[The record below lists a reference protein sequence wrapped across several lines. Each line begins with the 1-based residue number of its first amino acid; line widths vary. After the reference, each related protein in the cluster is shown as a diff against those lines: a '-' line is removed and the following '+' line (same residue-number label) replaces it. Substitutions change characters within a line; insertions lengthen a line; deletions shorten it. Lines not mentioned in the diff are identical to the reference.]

1 MKRQVALF
9 FAFILMA
16 LGLALALHSL
26 KKINLA
32 RASLN
37 WPSVPARIISSE
49 VKATTRTGEKKRVY
63 TTYRADISFVYTVN
77 GKEFNSHEPSID
89 QPEKTFATDAKA
101 LVAKYPAGK
110 SATARYNPADVFEAV
125 LEPGPAASSYVAFIV
140 GLVLAVLGMAWFGYR
155 LLSAPRIINV
165 QILW

>member
-1 MKRQVALF
+1 MKPQVAMF
-9 FAFILMA
+9 FAFVIMA
-16 LGLALALHSL
+16 LGLGLALSTF
-26 KKINLA
+26 KKISLS

-49 VKATTRTGEKKRVY
+49 VKATERTGEKKRLY

-77 GKEFNSHEPSID
+77 GKEYSSRQPSID

-110 SATARYNPADVFEAV
+110 SASARYNPADVF
-125 LEPGPAASSYVAFIV
+125 
-140 GLVLAVLGMAWFGYR
+140 
-155 LLSAPRIINV
+155 
-165 QILW
+165 